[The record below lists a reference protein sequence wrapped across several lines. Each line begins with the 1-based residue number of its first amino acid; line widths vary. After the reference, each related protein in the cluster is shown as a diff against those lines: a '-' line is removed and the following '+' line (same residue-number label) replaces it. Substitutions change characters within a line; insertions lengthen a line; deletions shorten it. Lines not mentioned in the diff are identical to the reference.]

1 MKKTLFAALALAFV
15 ASCSNEEVV
24 EMAQKEAIGFD
35 NAFINNSTRSVNDPS
50 ITTDGANGTT
60 SLANFAVFGFVEGAN
75 LFDGIK
81 VAKDKTINGDL
92 KSEWQYVGTQY
103 WIAGANYNFYAVA
116 PATEGNWAKSEATK
130 DGLKLTFTNDG
141 TKDVLYA
148 KKNQMGLVSGNE
160 EVKFDFNHILSKVKF
175 SFQNDYNA
183 TNATIAVRD
192 IKITNAHQTGTVT
205 LNSSIN
211 WIEYTK
217 RELELDFG
225 NATDDE
231 STNDVKENI
240 NVAYKYGST
249 YESQN
254 ERLVIPT
261 VVETEYD
268 VEFVSCTEKFD
279 TSSPLSVPR
288 LCRAAMTWSTAR
300 SSWAALPSST
310 SATWSSSLSCTLP
323 APASRTSSPLTAPMP
338 TRQRLLPTWLPCLP

>member
-35 NAFINNSTRSVNDPS
+35 NAFVNNSTRSVNDPS

-81 VAKDKTINGDL
+81 VAKDQTINSEL
-92 KSEWQYVGTQY
+92 NSEWQYVGTQY

-116 PATEGNWAKSEATK
+116 PATDGNWAKSEATK

-148 KKNQMGLVSGNE
+148 KKDQMGLVSDNE

-183 TNATIAVRD
+183 TNATIAVRE
-192 IKITNAHQTGTVT
+192 IKITNAHKTGTVT

-211 WIEYTK
+211 WIEYTT

-231 STNDVKENI
+231 STGNKENN

-261 VVETEYD
+261 VAETEYD
-268 VEFVSCTEKFD
+268 VEFVLDLYIDEELVITYNHNAKVKFQPVAGNSYD
-279 TSSPLSVPR
+279 IKAVIN
-288 LCRAAMTWSTAR
+288 
-300 SSWAALPSST
+300 
-310 SATWSSSLSCTLP
+310 ATNIDPDNEQEPIKFTVTNIAGWGQTNNVDGEDVTIENGTTTQP
-323 APASRTSSPLTAPMP
+323 
-338 TRQRLLPTWLPCLP
+338 